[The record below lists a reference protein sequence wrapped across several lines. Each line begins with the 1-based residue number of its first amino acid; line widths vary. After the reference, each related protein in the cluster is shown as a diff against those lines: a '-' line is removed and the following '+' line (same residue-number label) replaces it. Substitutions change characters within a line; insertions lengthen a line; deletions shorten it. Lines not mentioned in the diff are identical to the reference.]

1 MEIKN
6 GKRRLVGFVD
16 IRRLQKDMTKLE
28 GKYSGLSSFKVLC
41 PSPLI
46 QVLSQSLLYDYIS
59 QLNLLQSRNQ
69 YTGMILIAHLII
81 LSLFYFFVY

>member
-1 MEIKN
+1 MFSIKENVEMEIKN

-16 IRRLQKDMTKLE
+16 IRRLHKDMTKLE

-46 QVLSQSLLYDYIS
+46 
-59 QLNLLQSRNQ
+59 
-69 YTGMILIAHLII
+69 
-81 LSLFYFFVY
+81 